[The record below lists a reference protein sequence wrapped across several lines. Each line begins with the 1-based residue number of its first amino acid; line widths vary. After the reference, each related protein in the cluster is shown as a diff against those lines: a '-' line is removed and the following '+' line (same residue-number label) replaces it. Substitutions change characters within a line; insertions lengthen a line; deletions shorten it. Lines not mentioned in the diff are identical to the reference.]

1 MKTFTT
7 CAEKKAK
14 QFLNLLQ
21 GYTKGIRT
29 TAILILLLMGV
40 GNAWAYDIKCTFI
53 YDNSKTQWSSVQ
65 LMVGHSSWSQGY
77 MMTQI
82 ANTQLWYYTFS
93 NTWGGATQ
101 ICVFNASSAW
111 GGEGN
116 SVSHRSSYMD
126 QNTAVKN
133 LSGNMTDGVQLITT
147 TNGNDGT
154 AMLTTYYSSY
164 TGLNTN
170 QNATVQSTTD
180 GSTYSNNSNAGSVSI
195 STYKLKSN
203 TASETST
210 GTTSASA
217 ARTAVVTMTATAKTG
232 YTFVGWYNSSGTQQT
247 TSTTLT
253 YNCSGS
259 EATYYARFKAKTY
272 TVTLDNQGATTAGA
286 ASVTATY
293 NAAMPSIANNLP
305 KKTGYTFNGYF
316 DAESGGNQY
325 YKDDGTSARSWNKT
339 SNTTLYAQWTI
350 NSHDVTWKANG
361 GNWSGSTA
369 DKVVT
374 YNYGAT
380 IAEQAAPT
388 RVGYE
393 FAGWSPA
400 FVANTTMPDN
410 ALTYTAQWT
419 AKEYTVTLDNQGATT
434 AGAAS
439 VTATYNAAMPSI
451 ANNLPKKTGYTF
463 NGYFDAESGGNQYYK
478 DDGTSARSWNKTSN
492 TTLYAQWT
500 INSHD
505 VTWKANGG
513 NWSGSTAD
521 KVVTYNYGA
530 TIAEQA
536 APTRVGYEFAGWSPA
551 FVANTTMPDND
562 LTYTAQ
568 WTANQYTIT
577 LDKQGGTGGTSEV
590 AVHYDNNDYSVN
602 PVSVP
607 SIQGYAFMGYY
618 VAENG
623 SGFQVVDATGN
634 WVKSA
639 HGYTDASG
647 NWKKASDITLYA
659 YFKKAEITSITLDKT
674 LFESGETGYV
684 TVTNHTIEPTPAGT
698 VVVCWTLCYNNGT
711 PVEGHEAIEEDGTVK
726 FAIDG
731 LSTGTYKVKASLR
744 LNDCNGE
751 ELDTAEATFVVAG
764 SYTVTIK
771 YTCDGQE
778 IAGRKTQEGYP
789 STPTEATAP
798 EIGGYNFVAWVLGDG
813 IYTTDELTS
822 KTIKYTAN
830 YDGYLTATYEKKKL
844 IFLDISTLP
853 SKDKWSAPHVYLYSS
868 NDYWD
873 GTKGIGATK
882 SQCVAEAAMVQVPT
896 ATDIWYYEYEGV
908 LNFNGFVAFTATDK
922 KSQEYFYD
930 TEVIYRGDFSKGT
943 PVFVPA
949 EGQNAVSRNPSAGKD
964 AKYYSKGHWTKYMGG
979 TGYTLKIYNHKEVDG
994 RKELMSVPFTGSSLY
1009 LPFTAI
1015 VDLEGGQTFG
1025 YKIVRDDD
1033 KWYKNDND
1041 GTMTVNSH
1049 TNWPFI
1055 EDKNNGLACG
1065 IQTVAAG
1072 NHTFTLTLNATS
1084 GNFEVSVDYP
1094 VTVGDY
1100 RILYKDDTRSTYK
1113 PSDIKKAEELNPVT
1127 SFFIRPNSNPEL
1139 KIQTATYISNG
1150 DVSWSTTNDD
1160 EIHFK
1165 PNANWKSD
1173 GARFAAYFYM
1183 GSTTKIWKDLT
1194 KNGDIYTCEKPG
1206 GCTHVI
1212 FCRMDP
1218 DVKTNSFDKGD
1229 GKPLWN
1235 QTRDLTLPTD
1245 KKNFYTLEEGAW
1257 RGQIYLKPNSN
1268 WTTDGARFAA
1278 YFYNGSKNEWHSMF
1292 KEDDGTYWCDI
1303 PEGYSQVIFCRMN
1316 PNVQDNN
1323 WNTGDDQPFW
1333 GMQTNDLQIPTNS
1346 NDLYTITN
1354 GQNKPTGAWSCK
1366 SWNEINTGSITDLT
1380 EELKEKL
1387 GEIKGDIK
1395 DAPDSVYTIHL
1406 SNNEGTLTIE
1416 KVAFYTGNFY
1426 IRVDAAAGKWYG
1438 YKTNPD
1444 NLMTYS
1450 AFSESDANSFGEKFS
1465 HYKTKW
1471 CPRGTNVKF
1480 VIANDYSP
1488 CISDTLARDLVRASG
1503 EDYMT
1508 EGGELYQEDG
1518 GAKDPVYDRYSANIR
1533 FMWNRKTNK
1542 ISRAYLASSSNDN
1555 RQFLVLKGCQEI
1567 KDENGNNLSGNGDNH
1582 GEFRALLQDTQ
1593 NWIYERT
1600 FKVRPG
1606 TRVKLYAC
1614 YADATVGPATA
1625 QYFRG
1630 AYDSNQ
1636 CGSTENSVQILG
1648 GNGED
1653 WEKIRVIYDFKTNR
1667 LMGAWVPESAIDSEQ
1682 AIAADLMVIRR
1693 HQENATCVTLT
1704 NENSKLTDVK
1714 TAYGAMQFNRWTINN
1729 RGGADDLDVDHC
1741 TKLSGSHRV
1750 YDETITNQYHPVLP
1764 LAEQTSIYE
1773 RGLYFISFP
1782 FDVHLSDVFGFGT
1795 YGTHWVISTYNG
1807 KRRAERGYF
1816 AEDCINEDC
1825 TNWDYIWDPT
1835 GFVMKANEGYL
1846 LSLDLDLMK
1855 HDNTSFW
1862 ANNISQV
1869 ELFFPSTAA
1878 VKSIE
1883 KTDYTMPALTEEY
1896 LCKINHNTPDGDRRV
1911 KDSYWRCIGVP
1922 SFADYD
1928 GSLTTDGNNTIN
1940 WKADYTWKADNGAFP
1955 FLYEWNVTNNDLV
1968 VRSTNSYKFRATYAY
1983 LIQNGNEIHWEAVN
1997 TNKPASIIARDQTE
2011 NMSNYEWKIAL
2022 LRNDAPADHTFIRMT
2037 DNESVTSAFDFH
2049 QDLAKEFN
2057 YGANIYTLVGYE
2069 RLAANSLP
2077 MSDSTTIIPLGVS
2090 AQEAGDYTIAM
2101 PEGVENIGIT
2111 LVDNETGIHTNLS
2124 AGQEYTLTLNKG
2136 ICENRLFIE
2145 VSPIQNTPT
2154 DLEYTTEDTREQ
2166 TTRKMLIDGML
2177 YLIRDGVIYDAQGHR
2192 L

>member
-14 QFLNLLQ
+14 QILNLLQ
-21 GYTKGIRT
+21 GYTKGIRM

-40 GNAWAYDIKCTFI
+40 SNAWADYTWYSGDLLYYDFSAVSGGVNWHDGSNLQ
-53 YDNSKTQWSSVQ
+53 YDGSGGGKVKKVEFSSTVTMNDNWLVAKTQTGNWSEIKFSNPPSVNQ
-65 LMVGHSSWSQGY
+65 RRFIINSNGTTASWGYLDKYIAGDNWGGIGSWS
-77 MMTQI
+77 
-82 ANTQLWYYTFS
+82 
-93 NTWGGATQ
+93 
-101 ICVFNASSAW
+101 
-111 GGEGN
+111 
-116 SVSHRSSYMD
+116 
-126 QNTAVKN
+126 
-133 LSGNMTDGVQLITT
+133 TT
-147 TNGNDGT
+147 TKKMTNNNDGT
-154 AMLTTYYSSY
+154 Y
-164 TGLNTN
+164 TINFTSITASAHEFKIVNYDTWTG
-170 QNATVQSTTD
+170 AI
-180 GSTYSNNSNAGSVSI
+180 GHSNNVSCVNGKLENNGGNIKFTPYIAGNVTI
-195 STYKLKSN
+195 THN
-203 TASETST
+203 VST
-210 GTTSASA
+210 G
-217 ARTAVVTMTATAKTG
+217 KTVITCPG
-232 YTFVGWYNSSGTQQT
+232 IP
-247 TSTTLT
+247 
-253 YNCSGS
+253 
-259 EATYYARFKAKTY
+259 
-272 TVTLDNQGATTAGA
+272 VTLDQRSGTGGTT
-286 ASVTATY
+286 SVTATY
-293 NAAMPSIANNLP
+293 GAAMPTATMP
-305 KKTGYTFNGYF
+305 TRTGYTFNGYF
-316 DAESGGNQY
+316 TATSGGTKY
-325 YKDDGTSARSWNKT
+325 YNADGSSAKNWDKT

-350 NSHDVTWKANG
+350 NSHEVTWKANG
-361 GNWSGSTA
+361 GNWSGSTV

-410 ALTYTAQWT
+410 DLTYTAQWT

-463 NGYFDAESGGNQYYK
+463 NGYFDAKSGGNQYYK
-478 DDGTSARSWNKTSN
+478 FDGTSARTWNKTSN

-500 INSHD
+500 INSHE

-513 NWSGSTAD
+513 NWSGSTVD

-568 WTANQYTIT
+568 WTANTYTVTLDQEGATTTGTTSMTVTYDAEMPTIT
-577 LDKQGGTGGTSEV
+577 CPTK
-590 AVHYDNNDYSVN
+590 N
-602 PVSVP
+602 
-607 SIQGYAFMGYY
+607 GYAFMGYWDGKD
-618 VAENG
+618 G
-623 SGFQVVDATGN
+623 SGTQYYDAAGE
-634 WVKSA
+634 SA
-639 HGYTDASG
+639 RTWD
-647 NWKKASDITLYA
+647 KDIDNTTLYA

-684 TVTNHTIEPTPAGT
+684 TVTSHEIEPTPAGT
-698 VVVCWTLCYNNGT
+698 VVVCWTLCYSNGT
-711 PVEGHEAIEEDGTVK
+711 PVEGHDAIEEAGTVK

-771 YTCDGQE
+771 YTCDGDE

-789 STPTEATAP
+789 STKTEATAP

-882 SQCVAEAAMVQVPT
+882 SQCVAKAAMVQVPT

-949 EGQNAVSRNPSAGKD
+949 EGQNAVSRNSSAGKD

-1072 NHTFTLTLNATS
+1072 NHTFILTLNATS

-1100 RILYKDDTRSTYK
+1100 RILYKDDTRTTYK

-1139 KIQTATYISNG
+1139 KIQTAARIFEEGVTWYNSDN
-1150 DVSWSTTNDD
+1150 
-1160 EIHFK
+1160 EIFFK
-1165 PNANWKSD
+1165 PNNNWKSD
-1173 GARFAAYFYM
+1173 GARFAAWFN
-1183 GSTTKIWKDLT
+1183 GDKWKDLN
-1194 KNGDIYTCEKPG
+1194 KNGDVYSCEIPSSA
-1206 GCTHVI
+1206 TEVI

-1218 DVKTNSFDKGD
+1218 KNATNNWSNK
-1229 GKPLWN
+1229 WN
-1235 QTRDLTLPTD
+1235 QTGHLALTTNNL
-1245 KKNFYTLEEGAW
+1245 YTLKEGEW
-1257 RGQIYLKPNSN
+1257 GNKLYLKPNSN
-1268 WTTDGARFAA
+1268 WLQKDGNQKDPRFAA
-1278 YFYNGSKNEWHSMF
+1278 YFFNSNSDYAWVSMGNPV
-1292 KEDDGTYWCDI
+1292 DGVYSCDI
-1303 PEGYSQVIFCRMN
+1303 PAKVYKNVIFCRMN
-1316 PNVQDNN
+1316 GGNE
-1323 WNTGDDQPFW
+1323 
-1333 GMQTNDLQIPTNS
+1333 TNDWNNKYNQSSDLIVPT
-1346 NDLYTITN
+1346 DGKTLYTVKDGTWDK
-1354 GQNKPTGAWSCK
+1354 GGGSWSVGEG
-1366 SWNEINTGSITDLT
+1366 SWSTINSSITDLSVQLKNKLA
-1380 EELKEKL
+1380 ELDLE
-1387 GEIKGDIK
+1387 DIK
-1395 DAPDSVYTIHL
+1395 ETEGSVFNIHL

-1426 IRVDAAAGKWYG
+1426 IRVDAAAGKWYD

-1648 GNGED
+1648 GNGTK

-1729 RGGADDLDVDHC
+1729 RGGADDLDVEHC

-1750 YDETITNQYHPVLP
+1750 YDETVTNQYHPVLP

-1825 TNWDYIWDPT
+1825 TNWDYIWDPS

-2124 AGQEYTLTLNKG
+2124 AGQEYTITLNKG

-2145 VSPIQNTPT
+2145 VSPIQQSTT

-2166 TTRKMLIDGML
+2166 TTRKMLIDGIL
-2177 YLIRDGVIYDAQGHR
+2177 YLIRDGVIYDAQGHK